1 MCCQP
6 SRHMMIVPSNSYI
19 SNTSPL
25 LNIVNF
31 PISLHL
37 IANFR
42 VVSHRKPTMA
52 SWKSM
57 KILKAKLSFAGK
69 SSKKY
74 GGFFSHV
81 GGPSSWA
88 SSARAPEKSDWR
100 EASEACHG
108 AGSVTGAQQPKRGFH
123 PTKIAIDWDLCM
135 VITQN
140 GRAKN
145 EVSGENKKHVPGM
158 ITRNTSDVTN
168 SVATSGMILQASVN
182 SIPVDPTVGSH
193 RTTG

>member
-1 MCCQP
+1 
-6 SRHMMIVPSNSYI
+6 
-19 SNTSPL
+19 
-25 LNIVNF
+25 
-31 PISLHL
+31 
-37 IANFR
+37 
-42 VVSHRKPTMA
+42 
-52 SWKSM
+52 
-57 KILKAKLSFAGK
+57 
-69 SSKKY
+69 
-74 GGFFSHV
+74 
-81 GGPSSWA
+81 
-88 SSARAPEKSDWR
+88 
-100 EASEACHG
+100 
-108 AGSVTGAQQPKRGFH
+108 
-123 PTKIAIDWDLCM
+123 M